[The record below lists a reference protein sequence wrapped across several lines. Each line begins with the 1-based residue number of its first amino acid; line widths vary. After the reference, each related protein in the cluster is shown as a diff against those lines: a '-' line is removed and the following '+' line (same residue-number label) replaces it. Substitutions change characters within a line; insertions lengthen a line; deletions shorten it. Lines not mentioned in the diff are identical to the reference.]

1 MGSNQD
7 GTDISFINT
16 LHSFSNTLTVLLITR
31 PVMQV
36 DSLSC
41 ALAPF
46 LEGLSRNLPLLEEL
60 RVCSQGGYYVVRT
73 QL

>member
-7 GTDISFINT
+7 GMDTSFVNT
-16 LHSFSNTLTVLLITR
+16 LNSFSNTLTVLLITR

-36 DSLSC
+36 ESVSC

-46 LEGLSRNLPLLEEL
+46 LEGISRNLPLLEEL
-60 RVCSQGGYYVVRT
+60 RVRNPGLYYVVRA